1 MTILSEIVKYK
12 QSLLQNGYYQ
22 DKLNTLKSV
31 KIQNKKSFINAIEK
45 EPKLAIIAEIKSKSP
60 TVNDLPER
68 DLSQQISDYDQYGAN
83 AVSILTDE
91 KYFGG
96 SFERLQALTTKTT
109 LPVLCK
115 DFIIDPLQ
123 IDVAKQ
129 AGASM
134 ILLIVNILSDKQLK
148 DLYNYAISQNL
159 EVLVEVHDRHELER
173 AYKVNAKLIGVN
185 NRDLKR
191 FVTNVEHT
199 NTFLENKKTNHYYIS
214 ESGIHDASDVRKILH
229 SGIDGLLIGEA
240 LMRCD
245 NLSEFLTTTENAKGE
260 VMMKLKFCGFT
271 SIKDVTA
278 ASQLPIDAI
287 GFIHYEKSKRHQ
299 TITQI
304 KKLASAVPNH
314 IDKVCVMVNPDLTT
328 IEHVLSNTS
337 INTIQLHGTESIDFI
352 QEIKKKYSSIKITK
366 ALAADENIIQNINKY
381 KGFVDLF
388 IIDTPS
394 VSYGG
399 TGQTYDWT
407 ILKHIKDIP
416 YLIAGGINSEN
427 IQTVNQLKLSH
438 QGYDLASGIEVNG
451 RKDIEKMTAI
461 VNIVKGDRDNE

>member
-68 DLSQQISDYDQYGAN
+68 DLSQQISDY
-83 AVSILTDE
+83 E

-159 EVLVEVHDRHELER
+159 EVLIEVHDRHELER

-199 NTFLENKKTNHYYIS
+199 NTILENKKPNHYYIS

-245 NLSEFLTTTENAKGE
+245 NLSEFL
-260 VMMKLKFCGFT
+260 
-271 SIKDVTA
+271 
-278 ASQLPIDAI
+278 P
-287 GFIHYEKSKRHQ
+287 
-299 TITQI
+299 
-304 KKLASAVPNH
+304 
-314 IDKVCVMVNPDLTT
+314 
-328 IEHVLSNTS
+328 
-337 INTIQLHGTESIDFI
+337 
-352 QEIKKKYSSIKITK
+352 
-366 ALAADENIIQNINKY
+366 
-381 KGFVDLF
+381 
-388 IIDTPS
+388 
-394 VSYGG
+394 
-399 TGQTYDWT
+399 
-407 ILKHIKDIP
+407 
-416 YLIAGGINSEN
+416 
-427 IQTVNQLKLSH
+427 QLKM
-438 QGYDLASGIEVNG
+438 Q
-451 RKDIEKMTAI
+451 K
-461 VNIVKGDRDNE
+461 VKS

>member
-91 KYFGG
+91 KYFDG

-148 DLYNYAISQNL
+148 DYITTLY
-159 EVLVEVHDRHELER
+159 
-173 AYKVNAKLIGVN
+173 
-185 NRDLKR
+185 
-191 FVTNVEHT
+191 
-199 NTFLENKKTNHYYIS
+199 
-214 ESGIHDASDVRKILH
+214 RKI
-229 SGIDGLLIGEA
+229 
-240 LMRCD
+240 
-245 NLSEFLTTTENAKGE
+245 
-260 VMMKLKFCGFT
+260 
-271 SIKDVTA
+271 
-278 ASQLPIDAI
+278 
-287 GFIHYEKSKRHQ
+287 
-299 TITQI
+299 
-304 KKLASAVPNH
+304 
-314 IDKVCVMVNPDLTT
+314 
-328 IEHVLSNTS
+328 
-337 INTIQLHGTESIDFI
+337 
-352 QEIKKKYSSIKITK
+352 
-366 ALAADENIIQNINKY
+366 
-381 KGFVDLF
+381 
-388 IIDTPS
+388 
-394 VSYGG
+394 
-399 TGQTYDWT
+399 
-407 ILKHIKDIP
+407 
-416 YLIAGGINSEN
+416 
-427 IQTVNQLKLSH
+427 
-438 QGYDLASGIEVNG
+438 
-451 RKDIEKMTAI
+451 
-461 VNIVKGDRDNE
+461 

>member
-31 KIQNKKSFINAIEK
+31 KIQNKKSFINTIEQ

-68 DLSQQISDYDQYGAN
+68 DLSQQISDYEKYGAN

-134 ILLIVNILSDKQLK
+134 ILLIVNILSDKHLK

-159 EVLVEVHDRHELER
+159 EVLVEVHDREELER
-173 AYKVNAKLIGVN
+173 AYKINPKLIGVN
-185 NRDLKR
+185 NRDLKH
-191 FVTNVEHT
+191 FVTKVEHT
-199 NTFLENKKTNHYYIS
+199 NIILENKQPNHYYIS
-214 ESGIHDASDVRKILH
+214 ESGIHDTSDVRKILH

-245 NLSEFLTTTENAKGE
+245 NLSEFL
-260 VMMKLKFCGFT
+260 
-271 SIKDVTA
+271 
-278 ASQLPIDAI
+278 P
-287 GFIHYEKSKRHQ
+287 
-299 TITQI
+299 
-304 KKLASAVPNH
+304 
-314 IDKVCVMVNPDLTT
+314 
-328 IEHVLSNTS
+328 
-337 INTIQLHGTESIDFI
+337 
-352 QEIKKKYSSIKITK
+352 
-366 ALAADENIIQNINKY
+366 
-381 KGFVDLF
+381 
-388 IIDTPS
+388 
-394 VSYGG
+394 
-399 TGQTYDWT
+399 
-407 ILKHIKDIP
+407 
-416 YLIAGGINSEN
+416 
-427 IQTVNQLKLSH
+427 QLKM
-438 QGYDLASGIEVNG
+438 Q
-451 RKDIEKMTAI
+451 K
-461 VNIVKGDRDNE
+461 VKS

>member
-91 KYFGG
+91 KYFDG

-159 EVLVEVHDRHELER
+159 EVLVEVHDRHEL
-173 AYKVNAKLIGVN
+173 
-185 NRDLKR
+185 D
-191 FVTNVEHT
+191 
-199 NTFLENKKTNHYYIS
+199 
-214 ESGIHDASDVRKILH
+214 RK
-229 SGIDGLLIGEA
+229 
-240 LMRCD
+240 
-245 NLSEFLTTTENAKGE
+245 
-260 VMMKLKFCGFT
+260 
-271 SIKDVTA
+271 
-278 ASQLPIDAI
+278 
-287 GFIHYEKSKRHQ
+287 
-299 TITQI
+299 
-304 KKLASAVPNH
+304 
-314 IDKVCVMVNPDLTT
+314 
-328 IEHVLSNTS
+328 
-337 INTIQLHGTESIDFI
+337 
-352 QEIKKKYSSIKITK
+352 
-366 ALAADENIIQNINKY
+366 
-381 KGFVDLF
+381 
-388 IIDTPS
+388 S
-394 VSYGG
+394 V
-399 TGQTYDWT
+399 
-407 ILKHIKDIP
+407 
-416 YLIAGGINSEN
+416 
-427 IQTVNQLKLSH
+427 V
-438 QGYDLASGIEVNG
+438 
-451 RKDIEKMTAI
+451 
-461 VNIVKGDRDNE
+461 

>member
-199 NTFLENKKTNHYYIS
+199 NTILENKKTNHYYIS

-245 NLSEFLTTTENAKGE
+245 NLSEFLP
-260 VMMKLKFCGFT
+260 
-271 SIKDVTA
+271 
-278 ASQLPIDAI
+278 Q
-287 GFIHYEKSKRHQ
+287 H
-299 TITQI
+299 
-304 KKLASAVPNH
+304 H

>member
-1 MTILSEIVKYK
+1 MTILAEIVEYK

-31 KIQNKKSFINAIEK
+31 KIQNKKSFVNAIEK

-68 DLSQQISDYDQYGAN
+68 DLSQQISDY
-83 AVSILTDE
+83 E

-199 NTFLENKKTNHYYIS
+199 NTILENKKPNHYYIS

-245 NLSEFLTTTENAKGE
+245 NLSEFL
-260 VMMKLKFCGFT
+260 
-271 SIKDVTA
+271 
-278 ASQLPIDAI
+278 P
-287 GFIHYEKSKRHQ
+287 
-299 TITQI
+299 
-304 KKLASAVPNH
+304 
-314 IDKVCVMVNPDLTT
+314 
-328 IEHVLSNTS
+328 
-337 INTIQLHGTESIDFI
+337 
-352 QEIKKKYSSIKITK
+352 
-366 ALAADENIIQNINKY
+366 
-381 KGFVDLF
+381 
-388 IIDTPS
+388 
-394 VSYGG
+394 
-399 TGQTYDWT
+399 
-407 ILKHIKDIP
+407 
-416 YLIAGGINSEN
+416 
-427 IQTVNQLKLSH
+427 QLKM
-438 QGYDLASGIEVNG
+438 Q
-451 RKDIEKMTAI
+451 K
-461 VNIVKGDRDNE
+461 VKS